1 MRHVKVLSST
11 RVDPPS
17 ELVDV
22 FGTWPLCYIIGSDGG
37 SQATT
42 SPGFSDSSE
51 KNNSPSPQN
60 CHANLQQGCTP
71 SCASSKAQR
80 NATKHSGFSQQM
92 AVGVLRRCFTK
103 FMLFLSLHCC
113 TVEKWNDHSK
123 IFALSSLFPALR
135 STFWSYEV
143 WPAFWWTFQVLEPFS
158 ARVSSKCFFDGFTS
172 YSDPR
177 FIQTVIL
184 QHLLLFLKGF
194 EQRIYLFLCFIF
206 VFFLNLF
213 IFWIVRSWLW
223 TTRGFVHM
231 YIMEKNQIYNKKK
244 HTEDSHG
251 MQLHGGRVRLQEEL
265 SFGTCSA
272 PCTASPWNCTQF
284 NVTFSTAV

>member
-1 MRHVKVLSST
+1 MKWPFKNICTVIFISS
-11 RVDPPS
+11 
-17 ELVDV
+17 
-22 FGTWPLCYIIGSDGG
+22 
-37 SQATT
+37 
-42 SPGFSDSSE
+42 
-51 KNNSPSPQN
+51 
-60 CHANLQQGCTP
+60 
-71 SCASSKAQR
+71 
-80 NATKHSGFSQQM
+80 ATKYI
-92 AVGVLRRCFTK
+92 L
-103 FMLFLSLHCC
+103 
-113 TVEKWNDHSK
+113 E
-123 IFALSSLFPALR
+123 LR
-135 STFWSYEV
+135 SLACILMNFSGSGTIFCAGEQ
-143 WPAFWWTFQVLEPFS
+143 QV
-158 ARVSSKCFFDGFTS
+158 FFDGFTS